1 LLCAEAHLKY
11 ANTEEV
17 PGVNAKSSVLLKLAA
32 DASTLNSQF
41 PSSTEVA
48 SLHANDEVTAGWKVI
63 FRGTTVAV
71 GMDAGNEA
79 PVEDIVAV
87 IVP

>member
-1 LLCAEAHLKY
+1 MKY
-11 ANTEEV
+11 ANTEVV
-17 PGVNAKSSVLLKLAA
+17 PGVKTKSSVLLKLAA
-32 DASTLNSQF
+32 DASTLNWQF
-41 PSSTEVA
+41 PSSTVVA

-63 FRGTTVAV
+63 FTGTTVAV

-79 PVEDIVAV
+79 LVEDIVGV